1 MMLSKHRNIV
11 AFKSFSKVFNSCLE
25 FLTVMVLTF
34 VLSQC
39 FIVKLL
45 TTPILIIII
54 IIITNRC
61 EGEVGSYPENSIV
74 GDSKDT
80 KESTIPVRRRKRE
93 TWDPW

>member
-1 MMLSKHRNIV
+1 M
-11 AFKSFSKVFNSCLE
+11 
-25 FLTVMVLTF
+25 MVLTF

-39 FIVKLL
+39 FVVKLL
-45 TTPILIIII
+45 TKPILIIIII

-61 EGEVGSYPENSIV
+61 EGEVGSYPENSLV
-74 GDSKDT
+74 AGDSKDT